1 MPLKALNSI
10 NNIFQLGTGSRSQ
23 KAVKNIVVLLAVNII
38 NFASTLILVPLTL
51 KYLGPVQYGIWLTIS
66 SVLTWFSFLDFGI
79 GNGLRNKLSEA
90 LAENAMRKAKTFVS
104 TAYVIFSAGV
114 IIFVILFF
122 ALFNLIDWRV
132 IFNAPAYLTSEL
144 NLLIAIVFFL
154 FSLQLILK
162 LIYSVN
168 QADQRPAVNG
178 LISALSNS
186 FGVLFV
192 IILYNTS
199 KGNLVALGVGLSLVP
214 VIVLI
219 LISIILFTKN
229 YKKIAPRLKY
239 VRINQSGELLGL
251 GLQFFMIQIAG
262 LIVFATDNLIITQL
276 FGPSDVTVYNIA
288 YKLFYFIPIIFN
300 VILTPF
306 WSAYTE
312 AFLKDD
318 YAWIKSSVSKIL
330 KFWLVLSLIAILMVI
345 FSGTIYTIWVGSGIY
360 IPLKLSIMMG
370 LFAILSNW
378 NNIFIYFI
386 NGMGKIRIQFY
397 SSILVAVI
405 NIPLSIYFAKN
416 LNWGITGV
424 MAATCICV
432 AAGSIWA
439 PVQYSKIINKKAY
452 GIWFK

>member
-1 MPLKALNSI
+1 MLPKSLNNLNS
-10 NNIFQLGTGSRSQ
+10 IFQLGTGSRSQ
-23 KAVKNIVVLLAVNII
+23 KAVKNIVLLLAVNLI

-90 LAENAMRKAKTFVS
+90 LAENALAKAKTFIS
-104 TAYVIFSAGV
+104 TAYVIFSTG
-114 IIFVILFF
+114 VILFLVF
-122 ALFNLIDWRV
+122 FFVLYNFIDWNG
-132 IFNAPAYLTSEL
+132 IFNAPPYLKSEL
-144 NLLIAIVFFL
+144 NLLIAVVFIL
-154 FSLQLILK
+154 FSLQLLLK

-178 LISALSNS
+178 FISALSNI

-192 IILYNTS
+192 LILYNTS
-199 KGNLVALGVGLSLVP
+199 KGNLVALGAGLSLIP
-214 VIVLI
+214 VII
-219 LISIILFTKN
+219 LFLVSVILFTKL
-229 YKKIAPRLKY
+229 YKKISPRLKY
-239 VRINQSGELLGL
+239 VKMNQSGELFGL
-251 GLQFFMIQIAG
+251 GMRFFVIQIAG

-312 AFLKDD
+312 AYLKQD
-318 YAWIKSSVSKIL
+318 YDWIKNSINKIL
-330 KFWLVLSLIAILMVI
+330 KFWLILSSVAILMVI
-345 FSGTIYTIWVGSGIY
+345 FSGIIYQIWVGSGIF
-360 IPLKLSIMMG
+360 IPFELSVMMG

-386 NGMGKIRIQFY
+386 NGTGKIRLQFY
-397 SSILVAVI
+397 NSILIALI
-405 NIPLSIYFAKN
+405 NIPLSIYFARN

-432 AAGSIWA
+432 AFGSVWA
-439 PVQYSKIINKKAY
+439 PVQYHKIINKKAY
-452 GIWFK
+452 GIWAK